1 MASTWSCSVR
11 RELLGCEA
19 REQGAGFAF
28 DYRHHTD
35 GVISAA
41 IGQLNASP
49 RSSILLFKAHTAGPK
64 TREWIGEGRIANIFT
79 LRDFRDALA

>member
-1 MASTWSCSVR
+1 MNGGEEPVRQVGLRVVLCPGMKRSASTWSCSVR

-41 IGQLNASP
+41 IGQLNA
-49 RSSILLFKAHTAGPK
+49 
-64 TREWIGEGRIANIFT
+64 
-79 LRDFRDALA
+79 